1 MSVTERLLA
10 PPKTISETIY
20 QHVKTAIIAGE
31 LKPGQR
37 IQEKDFSALFRV
49 SATPVREAFFR
60 LAAEKFLVISAR
72 KEVLV
77 QGASLEEVRELYEVV
92 RALDKYALKK
102 LAGRLSA
109 RDTET
114 LRAMT
119 AKLGEHYSRDD
130 HRNYLDQNLQIHDW
144 LWRTN
149 GNRALHETLSQLMEK
164 IAIYRKHSGFTP
176 FADRGA
182 LEKSY
187 RDHVGIMRAIIEGDG
202 NALEAILAL
211 HWGEE
216 FIEPRRDE
224 PPCPPAGGNRNGIHE
239 DRRR

>member
-1 MSVTERLLA
+1 MSVAERFLA

-20 QHVKTAIIAGE
+20 QHVKAAIIAGE

-37 IQEKDFSALFRV
+37 IQEKYFSSLFRV

-92 RALDKYALKK
+92 RALDKYALKG
-102 LAGRLSA
+102 LAGRLSV
-109 RDTET
+109 RDRET
-114 LRAMT
+114 LRTMT
-119 AKLGEHYSRDD
+119 AKLSDHYARDD
-130 HRNYLDQNLQIHDW
+130 HRNYLDQNLRIHDW

-182 LEKSY
+182 LEKSHS
-187 RDHVGIMRAIIEGDG
+187 DHVRIMKALIEGDVD
-202 NALEAILAL
+202 ALETILAL

-216 FIEPRRDE
+216 FIEPRRGE
-224 PPCPPAGGNRNGIHE
+224 PPLPPAGANQTRIPK